1 MLFFDLPE
9 MHNLIPKFKE
19 VMKFSNV
26 LSIKG
31 NLGKFDPSRES
42 NIIYLCFDL
51 RNKCLS
57 TSKLFVDFCGDKID
71 NKGEMIF

>member
-31 NLGKFDPSRES
+31 NLGKFDPSGES

-51 RNKCLS
+51 
-57 TSKLFVDFCGDKID
+57 
-71 NKGEMIF
+71 